1 MKHLLLTTIAAVV
14 LVGCGESQ
22 QSAPQAE
29 PVEPVAEVPA
39 QPSSPPPEAKPVEPV
54 AEDAQ
59 PEPSTAKAPAI
70 SIHDAAA
77 AGDIDA
83 VKQHIAAGA
92 DVNENVLSTP
102 LHAAALNGHKEIAEL
117 LIAKGA
123 DVDAKDALGNT
134 PLYNTISFN
143 AALDGYK
150 EIAELL
156 IQNSADVNAQDKNG
170 NTPLHEAATS
180 GLKEVV
186 ELLIANGADV
196 NAKKKFGRTPLHGA
210 ATKGIAELLIAK
222 GADEDGW
229 SWEKAQTIRCVNNL
243 KQIGIATRIY
253 AIDNQDRFSWQVPQ
267 SQGGTAEIAQ
277 PRSDTDA
284 LLDNDGKPIFDA
296 NAWQHFLAL
305 SNELSNPK
313 VLRCPNDE
321 SRTQANTF
329 QSTPSK
335 WAGSIPFDK
344 NSVSYWLRTD
354 PEVDEA
360 RPDEVMVVCPHHDG
374 QYNILFTDSSVLQTD
389 WNRLA
394 RYFKDIAKP
403 ITIAPQ

>member
-1 MKHLLLTTIAAVV
+1 MKLLITTIAAVL

-22 QSAPQAE
+22 QSAPAPEAQ
-29 PVEPVAEVPA
+29 PVEPVAEA
-39 QPSSPPPEAKPVEPV
+39 AKPET
-54 AEDAQ
+54 
-59 PEPSTAKAPAI
+59 PSTKAPDI

-77 AGDIDA
+77 AGDINA

-92 DVNENVLSTP
+92 DVNENVLGTP
-102 LHAAALNGHKEIAEL
+102 LHWATVNGHKEVAEL

-123 DVDAKDALGNT
+123 DVNAKDAVGNT
-134 PLYNTISFN
+134 PLYNTILFN
-143 AALDGYK
+143 AIVEVHK

-156 IQNSADVNAQDKNG
+156 IQNGADVNAQDKNG
-170 NTPLHEAATS
+170 NTPLHLAATS
-180 GLKEVV
+180 GLKEVA

-222 GADEDGW
+222 GADVDGW
-229 SWEKAQTIRCVNNL
+229 SWEKAQRIRCVNNL

-253 AIDNQDRFSWQVPQ
+253 AIDNQDRFPWQVPQ
-267 SQGGTAEIAQ
+267 SEGGTAEIAQ

-305 SNELSNPK
+305 TNELSNPK

-329 QSTPSK
+329 QSTPPK
-335 WAGSIPFDK
+335 GAGRNVIPFDK

-374 QYNILFTDSSVLQTD
+374 QYNILFTDSSSLGTD

-394 RYFKDIAKP
+394 RYFKDITKP
-403 ITIAPQ
+403 ITIAPQQY